1 MEKKLKKHYTLE
13 EINQEMISVMLTHKD
28 THFRENLIRNK
39 LIGEEELTF
48 LSKNDPDKRISEL
61 ASEELE
67 KIIDSKR
74 KRKRRIEP
82 INYFEM
88 DLKGLSV
95 GNEDYE
101 ELPSERK
108 INIQRFKENE
118 KGEVFIKGKICQLF
132 RT

>member
-28 THFRENLIRNK
+28 TYFRENLIRNK
-39 LIGEEELTF
+39 LIGEEELIF
-48 LSKNDPDKRISEL
+48 LSKNDPDKRISDL
-61 ASEELE
+61 ASEQLE

-74 KRKRRIEP
+74 KRKKRLEP

-88 DLKGLSV
+88 DLKGLSI

-108 INIQRFKENE
+108 ILVKKFEENE
-118 KGEVFIKGKICQLF
+118 HGQILIRGKLHSLLKK
-132 RT
+132 